1 MEMDFDQIL
10 IANCQQTVAPK
21 MLHKV
26 VVDGVFIQIMPL
38 NEQLGGLGEPFHN
51 NLPFKFTGLP
61 CFKVA

>member
-10 IANCQQTVAPK
+10 IAHCQQTVAPK

-38 NEQLGGLGEPFHN
+38 NEQLGVIAKLRHN

-61 CFKVA
+61 CFKAA

>member
-38 NEQLGGLGEPFHN
+38 NEQLGVIAKFGHN
-51 NLPFKFTGLP
+51 YVSFAFLNVSKL
-61 CFKVA
+61 

>member
-10 IANCQQTVAPK
+10 IAHCQQTVATK

-38 NEQLGGLGEPFHN
+38 NEQLGVIAKFRHN